1 MAMSVSV
8 SSGRGDG
15 RHNTREFIAE
25 NVDRSR
31 IKDDIIFVNQ
41 SLPDAYKQCF
51 GEACEVNNSRQV
63 LKARKLT
70 PESYLAKIEAGQ
82 GKKNNPKLFYESVI
96 QIGNQD
102 NAGILSHPEM
112 AQKVKEVLTEYAQGF
127 QARNPNLYV
136 FCEVL
141 HMDEATPHLHIDWI
155 PVASGYK
162 KGMPLRN
169 SLEKAMNQQG
179 FAAQGRT
186 DKHNNGRAVW
196 QDREKDFL
204 VSLCREHGL
213 EASWERH
220 DISEKKL
227 SVADF
232 KKLSRINERMASQK
246 LSELENL
253 GLIDRLKGKDKDL
266 LSQASKA
273 LGKQINANYIALGK
287 ERERLRVRSD
297 ELDASEAANKAAL
310 DEQKAALEEQEAA
323 LEQDRQQMAEQA
335 RLNQITFDNQLRAI
349 RQEKEKAQKEREK
362 AEKLKAEAEKDKAEA
377 EKARQEAAKKAD
389 QAVSDKSLA
398 EVLTRQL
405 KADKAAWEA
414 DKKTWKSVEEAN
426 KAQREAQATFNKA
439 MKETQTAFDKALREA
454 RAALEKA
461 NRENKDKLDAA
472 NHTAKTNLE
481 AYQAYKN
488 LYLESDENVKSLTKE
503 LSASKAKINEMQEDW
518 DEKERDWQE
527 KIGDLGFTLQNQGD
541 YLLALRNECYELNS
555 ILDEKKLTAEEE
567 GRRRAYADLSDDA
580 RIEAHMEKKF
590 AARDPTEEFLQK
602 KIRDV
607 KRERSRARE
616 RSRGMER

>member
-1 MAMSVSV
+1 MPMSVSV

-41 SLPDAYKQCF
+41 SLPDAYRQCF
-51 GEACEVNNSRQV
+51 GDACKVNNARQV
-63 LKARKLT
+63 LKARMLT
-70 PESYLAKIEAGQ
+70 PESYLSKIEAGQ
-82 GKKNNPKLFYESVI
+82 GKKNNPKPFYESVI
-96 QIGNQD
+96 QIGNKD
-102 NAGILSHPEM
+102 DAGILSHPEM

-127 QARNPNLYV
+127 QSRNPNLHV

-155 PVASGYK
+155 PVAGGYK

-179 FAAQGRT
+179 LAAQGRT

-213 EASWERH
+213 EAFWERH
-220 DISEKKL
+220 EISEKKL

-232 KKLSRINERMASQK
+232 KKLSRINERMAVQK

-266 LSQASKA
+266 LSQAHEA
-273 LGKQINANYIALGK
+273 LGKQISANYKALGK
-287 ERERLRVRSD
+287 ERERLRIRSA
-297 ELDASEAANKAAL
+297 EVDASAASNKAAEADL
-310 DEQKAALEEQEAA
+310 EEQRAALERQ
-323 LEQDRQQMAEQA
+323 RQQMEEQA
-335 RLNQITFDNQLRAI
+335 RQSQLALDNLLQTI
-349 RQEKEKAQKEREK
+349 RQEKEK
-362 AEKLKAEAEKDKAEA
+362 AEKLKAEAEKDKADAEDARREAA
-377 EKARQEAAKKAD
+377 EKAS

-398 EVLTRQL
+398 ETLTRQL

-414 DKKTWKSVEEAN
+414 DKKTWKPVEEAN
-426 KAQREAQATFNKA
+426 KAQREAQAA
-439 MKETQTAFDKALREA
+439 LDKAVKDGQ
-454 RAALEKA
+454 AALDRA
-461 NRENKDKLDAA
+461 NRENQKKLYEA
-472 NHTAKTNLE
+472 NRTAKNNLD
-481 AYQAYKN
+481 
-488 LYLESDENVKSLTKE
+488 LYNSFKTRFLESDENVKSLTKE
-503 LSASKAKINEMQEDW
+503 LAASKAKINEVQN
-518 DEKERDWQE
+518 ERDEQVKNLTDE
-527 KIGDLGFTLQNQGD
+527 ISDREYTIQNYED
-541 YLLALRNECYELNS
+541 YITSLRNENYELDS

-567 GRRRAYADLSDDA
+567 GRRRAYAALSDDS
-580 RIEAHMEKKF
+580 REKANMGRKF
-590 AARDPTEEFLQK
+590 NAVDPTEEFLQK
-602 KIRDV
+602 NIRDV
-607 KRERSRARE
+607 KRERNRIRE

>member
-1 MAMSVSV
+1 MPMSVSV

-41 SLPDAYKQCF
+41 SLPDAYRQCF

-82 GKKNNPKLFYESVI
+82 GKKNNPKPFYESVI
-96 QIGNQD
+96 QIGNKD
-102 NAGILSHPEM
+102 DAGILSHPEM
-112 AQKVKEVLTEYAQGF
+112 AQRVKEVLKEYAQGF
-127 QARNPNLYV
+127 QSRNPNLHV

-179 FAAQGRT
+179 LAAQGRT

-220 DISEKKL
+220 EVAEKKL

-232 KKLSRINERMASQK
+232 KKLSRINERMAGQK
-246 LSELENL
+246 LSELQNL
-253 GLIDRLKGKDKDL
+253 GLVDRLRGKDREL
-266 LSQASKA
+266 ITQAQEA
-273 LGKQINANYIALGK
+273 VGKQINANFKALGQ
-287 ERERLRVRSD
+287 ERERLRVRSA
-297 ELDASEAANKAAL
+297 ELDASAAASKAAL
-310 DEQKAALEEQEAA
+310 DEQRAALEEQEAA
-323 LEQDRQQMAEQA
+323 LEQDRQAMAEQA
-335 RLNQITFDNQLRAI
+335 RLNQITFDNQLRMI
-349 RQEKEKAQKEREK
+349 RKEKDD
-362 AEKLKAEAEKDKAEA
+362 AEKIKAEAEKDRQEA
-377 EKARQEAAKKAD
+377 EKARQEAADKAE
-389 QAVSDKSLA
+389 QAAQDKTLA
-398 EVLTRQL
+398 ETLNRQL
-405 KADKAAWEA
+405 KEDKAALDASKKAWEA
-414 DKKTWKSVEEAN
+414 ERKTWLPLEEAN
-426 KAQREAQATFNKA
+426 KARRDTQAA
-439 MKETQTAFDKALREA
+439 LDKAVLDGK
-454 RAALEKA
+454 AALEQAHRDAQTKLNEEKA
-461 NRENKDKLDAA
+461 NAKNNLDWYR
-472 NHTAKTNLE
+472 HYKKKFLKSDE
-481 AYQAYKN
+481 DVKN
-488 LYLESDENVKSLTKE
+488 LTEELESVKGELYDLQQDRDAQVKDLTDKVDEQGLT
-503 LSASKAKINEMQEDW
+503 I
-518 DEKERDWQE
+518 
-527 KIGDLGFTLQNQGD
+527 QNQEE
-541 YLLALRNECYELNS
+541 YILALRNENYEIHN
-555 ILDEKKLTAEEE
+555 ILDEKKLTSEEE
-567 GRRRAYADLSDDA
+567 GRRRAYADLSDNA

-607 KRERSRARE
+607 KRERSRSRE

>member
-1 MAMSVSV
+1 MPMSVSV

-31 IKDDIIFVNQ
+31 IKDDLIFVNQ
-41 SLPDAYKQCF
+41 SLPDAYRQCF

-63 LKARKLT
+63 LKARMLT

-82 GKKNNPKLFYESVI
+82 GKKNNPKPFYESVI
-96 QIGNQD
+96 QIGNKD
-102 NAGILSHPEM
+102 DAGILSHPEM
-112 AQKVKEVLTEYAQGF
+112 AQRVKEVLTEYAQGF
-127 QARNPNLYV
+127 QARNPNLHV

-155 PVASGYK
+155 PVAGGYK

-179 FAAQGRT
+179 LAAQGRT

-220 DISEKKL
+220 EIAEKKL

-246 LSELENL
+246 LSEIENL
-253 GLIDRLKGKDKDL
+253 GLIDRIKGRDKEL
-266 LSQASKA
+266 LSQASEA
-273 LGKQINANYIALGK
+273 LGKQISANYKALGK
-287 ERERLRVRSD
+287 ERERLRIRSE
-297 ELDASEAANKAAL
+297 ELDASAASIKAAEA
-310 DEQKAALEEQEAA
+310 DLEEQRNAME
-323 LEQDRQQMAEQA
+323 LQRQQMEEQA
-335 RLNQITFDNQLRAI
+335 RLNQLALDNQLRII
-349 RQEKEKAQKEREK
+349 RQEKEK
-362 AEKLKAEAEKDKAEA
+362 AEKLKAEAEKDKADAEETRREAA
-377 EKARQEAAKKAD
+377 EKAS

-398 EVLTRQL
+398 ETLTRQL

-414 DKKTWKSVEEAN
+414 DKKTWKTVEEAN
-426 KAQREAQATFNKA
+426 KAVKDSQ
-439 MKETQTAFDKALREA
+439 
-454 RAALEKA
+454 AALDKA
-461 NRENKDKLDAA
+461 NRENREKLDEA
-472 NHTAKTNLE
+472 NKTAKNNRDW
-481 AYQAYKN
+481 YVYYKKR
-488 LYLESDENVKSLTKE
+488 YLKSEEDVKSLTEK
-503 LSASKAKINEMQEDW
+503 LTSANKKIDEMQEQW
-518 DEKERDWQE
+518 DEQVK
-527 KIGDLGFTLQNQGD
+527 DLTSEIDGREFDMENQGN
-541 YLLALRNECYELNS
+541 YLLALRNECYELNK

-567 GRRRAYADLSDDA
+567 GRRRAYYDLSEDA
-580 RIEAHMEKKF
+580 RESANMEKKF
-590 AARDPTEEFLQK
+590 KAVDPTEEFLQK
-602 KIRDV
+602 NIRDV
-607 KRERSRARE
+607 KRERNRSRE

>member
-1 MAMSVSV
+1 MPMSVSV

-31 IKDDIIFVNQ
+31 IKDDLIFVNQ
-41 SLPDAYKQCF
+41 SLPDAYRQCF

-63 LKARKLT
+63 LKARMLT

-82 GKKNNPKLFYESVI
+82 GKKNNPKPFYESVI
-96 QIGNQD
+96 QIGNKD
-102 NAGILSHPEM
+102 DAGILSHPEM
-112 AQKVKEVLTEYAQGF
+112 AQRVKEVLTEYAQGF
-127 QARNPNLYV
+127 QARNPNLHV

-155 PVASGYK
+155 PVAGGYK

-179 FAAQGRT
+179 LAAQGRT

-204 VSLCREHGL
+204 VSLCRGHGI

-220 DISEKKL
+220 EIAEKKL

-266 LSQASKA
+266 LSQAHEA
-273 LGKQINANYIALGK
+273 LGKQISANYKALGK
-287 ERERLRVRSD
+287 ERERLRVRS
-297 ELDASEAANKAAL
+297 EEIDASAASVKAA
-310 DEQKAALEEQEAA
+310 EASLEEQRNV
-323 LEQDRQQMAEQA
+323 LERQRQQMEEQA
-335 RLNQITFDNQLRAI
+335 RLNQLALDNQLRII
-349 RQEKEKAQKEREK
+349 RQEKEK
-362 AEKLKAEAEKDKAEA
+362 AEKLKAEAEKDKADAEETRREAA
-377 EKARQEAAKKAD
+377 EKAS

-398 EVLTRQL
+398 ETLTRQL

-414 DKKTWKSVEEAN
+414 DKKTWKTVEEAN
-426 KAQREAQATFNKA
+426 KAVKDSQ
-439 MKETQTAFDKALREA
+439 
-454 RAALEKA
+454 AALDKA
-461 NRENKDKLDAA
+461 NRENREKLDEA
-472 NHTAKTNLE
+472 NKTAKNNRDW
-481 AYQAYKN
+481 YVYYKKR
-488 LYLESDENVKSLTKE
+488 YLKSEEDVKSLTEK
-503 LSASKAKINEMQEDW
+503 LTSANKKIDEMQEQW
-518 DEKERDWQE
+518 DEQVK
-527 KIGDLGFTLQNQGD
+527 DLTSEIDGREFDMENQGN
-541 YLLALRNECYELNS
+541 YLLALRNECYELNK

-567 GRRRAYADLSDDA
+567 GRRRAYYALSEDA
-580 RIEAHMEKKF
+580 RESANMEKKF
-590 AARDPTEEFLQK
+590 KAVDPTEEFLQK
-602 KIRDV
+602 NIRDV
-607 KRERSRARE
+607 KRERNRSRE

>member
-1 MAMSVSV
+1 MPMSVSV

-41 SLPDAYKQCF
+41 SLPDAYRQCF
-51 GEACEVNNSRQV
+51 GNACEVNNSRQV
-63 LKARKLT
+63 LKARMLT

-82 GKKNNPKLFYESVI
+82 GKKNNPKPFYESVI
-96 QIGNQD
+96 QIGNKD
-102 NAGILSHPEM
+102 DAGIISHPEM
-112 AQKVKEVLTEYAQGF
+112 AQRVKEVLTEYAQGF
-127 QARNPNLYV
+127 QARNPNLHV

-155 PVASGYK
+155 PVAGGYK

-179 FAAQGRT
+179 LAAQGKT

-220 DISEKKL
+220 EISEKKL

-232 KKLSRINERMASQK
+232 KKLSRINERMAVQK

-266 LSQASKA
+266 LSKASEA
-273 LGKQINANYIALGK
+273 LEKQISANYKALGK
-287 ERERLRVRSD
+287 ERERLRIRSA
-297 ELDASEAANKAAL
+297 EVDASAASNKAAEADL
-310 DEQKAALEEQEAA
+310 EEQRAALERQ
-323 LEQDRQQMAEQA
+323 RQQMEEQA
-335 RLNQITFDNQLRAI
+335 RLNQLALDNQLRAI
-349 RQEKEKAQKEREK
+349 RQEKEKI
-362 AEKLKAEAEKDKAEA
+362 EKLKAEAEKDKADAEETRRKAA
-377 EKARQEAAKKAD
+377 EKAS

-398 EVLTRQL
+398 ETLTRQL

-414 DKKTWKSVEEAN
+414 DRKTWKTVEEAN
-426 KAQREAQATFNKA
+426 KAQREAQAA
-439 MKETQTAFDKALREA
+439 LDKAVKDGQ
-454 RAALEKA
+454 AALDKA
-461 NRENKDKLDAA
+461 NRENQEKLYEA
-472 NHTAKTNLE
+472 NRTAKNNLD
-481 AYQAYKN
+481 
-488 LYLESDENVKSLTKE
+488 LYNSFKTRFLESDENVKSLTKE
-503 LSASKAKINEMQEDW
+503 LAASKAKINEVQN
-518 DEKERDWQE
+518 ERDEQV
-527 KIGDLGFTLQNQGD
+527 KDLTDEISDREYTIQNYED
-541 YLLALRNECYELNS
+541 YITSLRNENYELNS

-567 GRRRAYADLSDDA
+567 GRRRAYAALSDDSRENA
-580 RIEAHMEKKF
+580 NMGRKF
-590 AARDPTEEFLQK
+590 NAADPTDEFLQK
-602 KIRDV
+602 TIRDV
-607 KRERSRARE
+607 KRERNRIRE

>member
-1 MAMSVSV
+1 MPMSVSV

-41 SLPDAYKQCF
+41 SLPDAYRQCF

-82 GKKNNPKLFYESVI
+82 GKKNNPKPFYESVI
-96 QIGNQD
+96 QIGNKD
-102 NAGILSHPEM
+102 DAGILSHPEM
-112 AQKVKEVLTEYAQGF
+112 AQRVKEVLTEYAQGF
-127 QARNPNLYV
+127 QSRNPNLHV

-155 PVASGYK
+155 PVAGGYK

-169 SLEKAMNQQG
+169 ALEKAMNQQG
-179 FAAQGRT
+179 LAAQGRT

-220 DISEKKL
+220 EIAEKKL
-227 SVADF
+227 TVADF

-266 LSQASKA
+266 LSQASEA
-273 LGKQINANYIALGK
+273 LGKQISANYKALGK
-287 ERERLRVRSD
+287 ERERLRIRS
-297 ELDASEAANKAAL
+297 EEVDASAASNKAAEADL
-310 DEQKAALEEQEAA
+310 EEQRAALERQ
-323 LEQDRQQMAEQA
+323 RQQMEEQA
-335 RLNQITFDNQLRAI
+335 RLNQLALDNQRRAI
-349 RQEKEKAQKEREK
+349 QQEKEK
-362 AEKLKAEAEKDKAEA
+362 AEKLKAEAEKDKADAEEA
-377 EKARQEAAKKAD
+377 RREAAEKAD

-398 EVLTRQL
+398 ETLTRQL

-414 DKKTWKSVEEAN
+414 DKKTWKTVEEAN
-426 KAQREAQATFNKA
+426 KAQREAQAA
-439 MKETQTAFDKALREA
+439 LDKAVKDGQ
-454 RAALEKA
+454 AALDKA
-461 NRENKDKLDAA
+461 NQESQEKLDEA
-472 NHTAKTNLE
+472 NRTAKNNLDW
-481 AYQAYKN
+481 YHVYKRRFLDSEKN
-488 LYLESDENVKSLTKE
+488 ADSLKKDVKSLTEE
-503 LSASKAKINEMQEDW
+503 LAASKTKINEIQEEFDGQVKDLTDEIDDRKYTIQLQEDY
-518 DEKERDWQE
+518 
-527 KIGDLGFTLQNQGD
+527 ITS
-541 YLLALRNECYELNS
+541 LRNECWALNN
-555 ILDEKKLTAEEE
+555 ILDDKRLTIEEE
-567 GRRRAYADLSDDA
+567 GQRRAYKALSEES
-580 RIEAHMEKKF
+580 RT
-590 AARDPTEEFLQK
+590 AANIAKRFDGVDPTEEFLQQN
-602 KIRDV
+602 IQDV
-607 KRERSRARE
+607 KRERNRNRSRE